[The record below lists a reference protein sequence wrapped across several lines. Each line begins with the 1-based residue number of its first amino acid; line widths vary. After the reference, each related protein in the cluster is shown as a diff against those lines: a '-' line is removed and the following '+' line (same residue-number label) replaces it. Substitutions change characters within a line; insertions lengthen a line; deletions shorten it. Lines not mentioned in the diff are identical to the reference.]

1 MNAEKSLTFRLPTMK
16 MLTGNPGKQ
25 WRHCLNEFY

>member
-1 MNAEKSLTFRLPTMK
+1 MVFQTLLLMNAEKSLTFRLPTMK

-25 WRHCLNEFY
+25 